1 MDDMLEL
8 MIFQMTTLLAA
19 MWLIPTTIG
28 MILNRYGLPIMPLVI
43 LLFGATAWARLKAQ
57 PKVELPS
64 VATAG

>member
-1 MDDMLEL
+1 
-8 MIFQMTTLLAA
+8 
-19 MWLIPTTIG
+19 